1 MDLEIPNELKEF
13 LATLDPIWEDIHEF
27 DWLREKTDL
36 VINQIR

>member
-1 MDLEIPNELKEF
+1 MANELKDF

-27 DWLREKTDL
+27 DWLREITDL